1 MGGAYSN
8 PGPPDFLSNQSRP
21 TCEILA
27 KEVACPKCGAGKSHR
42 CRRGSFPWRRLD
54 KPHDERVARAALKYQ
69 P

>member
-1 MGGAYSN
+1 MGGAYRA
-8 PGPPDFLSNQSRP
+8 PQAPDFLSSRP

-27 KEVACPKCGAGKSHR
+27 KEVACPKCGAAKSHR

-54 KPHDERVARAALKYQ
+54 KPHPERISRASLKYQ